1 MDRRGTARTEEP
13 ASSSNVGTEVF
24 VRVHILRAAGI
35 IAVAAAL
42 VAGTLGAVSVRAQ
55 GAQGTAAAAGP
66 EFEAASIKPNKG
78 VGPFGIGFQPGGR
91 FNATNVTLRMLISAA
106 YGTPQPLPPFQ
117 VLGGPAWL
125 DTDRFDVMAKA
136 AGNPMPGP
144 AGPPPEMFLMI
155 QKLLADRFHLAV
167 HRETQELPV
176 YALVMSRPDG
186 KLGGHLRITAT
197 DCAAIMSAARNGAP
211 PAPPGPD
218 SPFCGIRGG
227 LGRFIGSSATMAIIS
242 NVLSRQV
249 NRVVLD
255 RTGLAGS
262 YDFELEWT
270 PEQMPTGPGNNDEQR
285 PGALPPPPADG
296 PSLFTALQEQLGVKL
311 DSTKGP
317 VNVLAVDRAEPPSA
331 D

>member
-1 MDRRGTARTEEP
+1 MRA
-13 ASSSNVGTEVF
+13 
-24 VRVHILRAAGI
+24 HILRTAGI
-35 IAVAAAL
+35 ATIAAAL
-42 VAGTLGAVSVRAQ
+42 VVGTPGAENVRAQ
-55 GAQGTAAAAGP
+55 GAT

-78 VGPFGIGFQPGGR
+78 VGGFGIGFQPGGR
-91 FNATNVTLRMLISAA
+91 FAATNVTLRMLISAA
-106 YGTPQPLPPFQ
+106 YGRPQPLPPFQ

-125 DTDRFDVMAKA
+125 DTDRFDVVAKA

-144 AGPPPEMFLMI
+144 TGPPPEMFLMI
-155 QKLLADRFHLAV
+155 QTLLADRFHLAV
-167 HRETQELPV
+167 HYETRELPV

-186 KLGGHLRITAT
+186 KLGEHLRITAT
-197 DCAAIMSAARNGAP
+197 DCEAIVAAARSGAP
-211 PAPPGPD
+211 PAPTGPG
-218 SPFCGIRGG
+218 SAFCGIRGG
-227 LGRFIGSSATMAIIS
+227 LGRLNASSASMAIIS

-255 RTGLAGS
+255 RTGLAGN

-270 PEQMPTGPGNNDEQR
+270 PEQVPMGPGNSDEQR

-296 PSLFTALQEQLGVKL
+296 PSLFTALQEQLGMKL

-317 VNVLAVDRAEPPSA
+317 VNVLAVDRAEPPTA